1 MQVRRLAMMRCQKP
15 REWTEDEVQMLI
27 KLSKEGVRSAEIA
40 SRLERY
46 LASVRR
52 VAGNMGLLLKQ

>member
-1 MQVRRLAMMRCQKP
+1 MIRRQKP

-40 SRLERY
+40 STLERY

-52 VAGNMGLLLKQ
+52 VTGNMGLVLKE

>member
-1 MQVRRLAMMRCQKP
+1 MMRCQKP